1 MNNRQDNNIKLQ
13 STDNKVI
20 TIPGDSVSYGSAT
33 GLFVD
38 SLVTRPIGNTL
49 SVKGNL
55 LYFSCEYL
63 SGVLFL
69 LLSIVF
75 VIAVPKGLSKPGD
88 LSLMVNRTV
97 KRTTDIIS
105 AIVGLVL
112 TSPLW
117 IIIPVLI
124 KLTSKGPV
132 FYSQIRVGVNRR
144 KENRRFMQ
152 EADVED
158 SRKRERRRVDYCGT
172 TFKLF
177 KFRTMITDAEK
188 NSGPVWAEKN
198 DPRVTAIGK
207 FLRKTRIDEIPQFI
221 NVLKGDMSFIGPRPE
236 RPEFVEKLVSQIDN
250 YERRLEIKPGITGLA
265 QVSYGYDSSISSVI
279 KKVQYDIDY
288 IDRWSLWGDIKIVLK
303 TVIVVFTG
311 RGAN

>member
-1 MNNRQDNNIKLQ
+1 MNSRQDNDTRLQ

-20 TIPGDSVSYGSAT
+20 SVPRETMVYGSVSGVANDVVISEPK
-33 GLFVD
+33 GN
-38 SLVTRPIGNTL
+38 SLTAR
-49 SVKGNL
+49 GNL

-63 SGVLFL
+63 TGVLFL

-75 VIAVPKGLSKPGD
+75 VVVVPKGLSKPGD
-88 LSLMVNRTV
+88 LVLMVNRTV

-105 AIVGLVL
+105 ALIGLVL

-117 IIIPVLI
+117 IIIPLLI

-132 FYSQIRVGVNRR
+132 FYSQVRVGINRR
-144 KENRRFMQ
+144 KEARRFIQ
-152 EADVED
+152 EAEVDEN
-158 SRKRERRRVDYCGT
+158 RKRERRRVDYCGT
-172 TFKLF
+172 TFRLF
-177 KFRTMITDAEK
+177 KFRTMIIDAEK

-198 DPRVTAIGK
+198 DPRITALGR

-221 NVLKGDMSFIGPRPE
+221 NVLRGDMSLIGPRPE
-236 RPEFVEKLVSQIDN
+236 RPEFVEKLISQVES
-250 YERRLEIKPGITGLA
+250 YERRLEVKPGITGLA
-265 QVSYGYDSSISSVI
+265 QVSNGYDSSISSVV
-279 KKVQYDIDY
+279 KKVQHDIDY
-288 IDRWSLWGDIKIVLK
+288 IDRWSIWGDIKIVLR